1 MMDNVSSTSL
11 IICSLSQLGHRHE
24 KKKQKK
30 KKKKH
35 KKKKKKKH
43 KMKQKQEFRA
53 VGIIVVRCLTFEF
66 RGFVGAATGVAFLPG
81 VRGKALQGR
90 SSVMAKAFA
99 LRRQC

>member
-53 VGIIVVRCLTFEF
+53 VAIIVVRCLTFEF
-66 RGFVGAATGVAFLPG
+66 RG
-81 VRGKALQGR
+81 
-90 SSVMAKAFA
+90 
-99 LRRQC
+99 RRHCRFFIG